1 MNYLLDTHSF
11 IWFVEGNNQLSPTA
25 KTIIE
30 DPKHT
35 IFLSIASIW
44 EMAIKVRLGKL
55 ELQQPFAEFVQYHIQ
70 QYHIQQYDIEVLPI
84 RLNHLIQISSLEL
97 HHRDPFDR
105 LLIVQSISENT
116 PILSADSAFNAYN
129 VHRIW

>member
-25 KTIIE
+25 KILIE
-30 DPKHT
+30 NPKHT

-55 ELQQPFAEFVQYHIQ
+55 ELQQPFAEFVQN
-70 QYHIQQYDIEVLPI
+70 HIQQYDIEILPI
-84 RLNHLIQISSLEL
+84 RLNHLTQISALEL

-105 LLIVQSISENT
+105 LLIVQSISENM
-116 PILSADSAFNAYN
+116 PILSADSAFNAYD
-129 VHRIW
+129 VQRIW